1 MEIKGRH
8 AEMKGKV
15 GKEEGEEGCLG
26 RSRDGKRTETDVVGQ
41 IMSVLLSMPI
51 YNYLKCI
58 IEFKQSC

>member
-1 MEIKGRH
+1 MKGRH

-58 IEFKQSC
+58 I